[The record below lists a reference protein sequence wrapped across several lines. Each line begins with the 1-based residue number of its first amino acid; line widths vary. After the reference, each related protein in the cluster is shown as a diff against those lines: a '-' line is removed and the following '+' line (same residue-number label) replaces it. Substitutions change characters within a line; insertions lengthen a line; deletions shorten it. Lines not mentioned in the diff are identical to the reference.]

1 MTTAPGDGP
10 IGSRVWLPYA
20 QMKTTPAPLAV
31 ERSLGTRF
39 YLRDG
44 RVLVDGISNWWTA
57 CHGHSHPWIVE
68 CVQKQLGTLP
78 HVMLGGLIAETT
90 ATLADRLVALLPGSL
105 GRVFFAESGSVSV
118 EVGLKIALQ
127 YWIHQG
133 EPERRRFVS
142 FYGAYHGDT
151 FATMSICDPED
162 GMHTL
167 FRGALAEQ
175 ILATLPDTP
184 ERLRVFDAL
193 LCERRREIAAVV
205 LEPLAQCA
213 GGMRFHSP
221 DTLRAVAD
229 TCTRHGIRLFLDEI
243 ATGFGRTGT
252 LFACE
257 QAEVVP
263 DLIALSKALTGGTLP
278 LAATIANEAVYEA
291 FLDDDPERA
300 LMHGPTFSGNAAACA
315 AANASLDLFEREP
328 RLEQVAA
335 IETQLREEL
344 AKCRGL
350 PGVVEVR
357 VLGALGVVQLESIP
371 SPTALRERFVERGAW
386 IRPFGDVVYL
396 APPFVIEPDDLSRL
410 TGAIYDVLA
419 SGNA

>member
-1 MTTAPGDGP
+1 MASEPEPTRADPT
-10 IGSRVWLPYA
+10 RVWLPYA
-20 QMKTTPAPLAV
+20 QMKTTPAPIVV
-31 ERSLGTRF
+31 ERSEGTRF
-39 YLRDG
+39 TLRDG

-57 CHGHSHPWIVE
+57 CHGHSHPWILE
-68 CVQKQLGTLP
+68 CVEAQLRCLP
-78 HVMLGGLIAETT
+78 HVMLGGLIAEPT
-90 ATLADRLVALLPGSL
+90 ARLAERLAALLPGSL
-105 GRVFFAESGSVSV
+105 GRVFFSESGSVSV

-127 YWIHQG
+127 YWMHRG
-133 EPERRRFVS
+133 HPERRRFVS

-151 FATMSICDPED
+151 FATMSVCDPEE

-167 FRGALAEQ
+167 FRGAFPEQ

-184 ERLRVFDAL
+184 ERVRAFDAL
-193 LCERRREIAAVV
+193 LAARRHEIAAVV

-213 GGMRFHSP
+213 GGMRFHAP
-221 DTLRAVAD
+221 DTLREVAD
-229 TCTRHGIRLFLDEI
+229 ACTRHGIPLFLDEI

-263 DLIALSKALTGGTLP
+263 DLIAVSKALTGGTLP
-278 LAATIANEAVYEA
+278 LAATVASEEIYAA

-300 LMHGPTFSGNAAACA
+300 LMHGPTFSGNALCCA

-328 RLEQVAA
+328 RLDQVAA

-344 AKCRGL
+344 APCRNL
-350 PGVVEVR
+350 PGVVDVR

-371 SPTALRERFVERGAW
+371 SPSALRERFVELGAW

-396 APPFVIEPDDLSRL
+396 APPLITPPDDLRFL
-410 TGAIYDVLA
+410 TGAIHRVL
-419 SGNA
+419 GKTG

>member
-1 MTTAPGDGP
+1 MNGE
-10 IGSRVWLPYA
+10 SRVWLPYA
-20 QMKTTPAPLAV
+20 QMKTTPAPLVV
-31 ERSLGTRF
+31 ERSEGARF
-39 YLRDG
+39 FLRDG

-57 CHGHSHPWIVE
+57 CHGHSHPWI
-68 CVQKQLGTLP
+68 LGRVAEQMGQLP

-90 ATLADRLVALLPGSL
+90 ATLAERLCALLPGSL
-105 GRVFFAESGSVSV
+105 GRVFFSESGSVSV

-127 YWIHQG
+127 YWMHQG

-142 FYGAYHGDT
+142 FFGAYHGDT
-151 FATMSICDPED
+151 FATMSICDPEE

-167 FRGALAEQ
+167 FRGAFPEQ
-175 ILATLPDTP
+175 ILARLPDTQ
-184 ERLRVFDAL
+184 ERLRDFEAL
-193 LCERRREIAAVV
+193 LRDRRREIAAVV

-213 GGMRFHSP
+213 GGMRFHGAE
-221 DTLRAVAD
+221 TLRAVAD
-229 TCTRHGIRLFLDEI
+229 CCTRHGVLLFLDEI

-263 DLIALSKALTGGTLP
+263 DLIAVSKALTGGTLP
-278 LAATIANEAVYEA
+278 LAATVASEEIYRA

-315 AANASLDLFEREP
+315 AANASLDLFEHEP
-328 RLEQVAA
+328 RLAQVTA

-344 AKCRGL
+344 APCRGL
-350 PGVVEVR
+350 PGVVDVR
-357 VLGALGVVQLESIP
+357 VLGALGVVQLASIP
-371 SPTALRERFVERGAW
+371 SPSALRERFVEQGVW

-396 APPFVIEPDDLSRL
+396 APPFVTAPEDLSL
-410 TGAIYDVLA
+410 LSTAIYRVLRKA
-419 SGNA
+419 G

>member
-1 MTTAPGDGP
+1 MDHSQRPQPQAAAVSTEPREAPE
-10 IGSRVWLPYA
+10 SRVWLPYA
-20 QMKTTPAPLAV
+20 QMQTTPAPLPIA
-31 ERSLGTRF
+31 RSEGTRF

-57 CHGHSHPWIVE
+57 CHGHSHPWILRRVE
-68 CVQKQLGTLP
+68 EQLRKLP
-78 HVMLGGLIAETT
+78 HVMLGGLIADTT
-90 ATLADRLVALLPGSL
+90 TVLAERLSALLPGSL
-105 GRVFFAESGSVSV
+105 GRVFFSESGSVSV

-127 YWIHQG
+127 YWIHRG

-142 FYGAYHGDT
+142 FFGAYHGDT
-151 FATMSICDPED
+151 FATMSICDPEE

-167 FRGALAEQ
+167 FRGAFPEQ
-175 ILATLPDTP
+175 ILAALPDTP
-184 ERLRVFDAL
+184 ARLRDFDAL
-193 LCERRREIAAVV
+193 LHQRGSEIAAVV

-213 GGMRFHSP
+213 GGMRFHTP
-221 DTLRAVAD
+221 ETLRAIAD
-229 TCTRHGIRLFLDEI
+229 ACRRHGVLLFLDEI

-257 QAEVVP
+257 QAEVAP

-278 LAATIANEAVYEA
+278 LAATVASEEIYAA

-300 LMHGPTFSGNAAACA
+300 LMHGPTFSGNALACA

-335 IETQLREEL
+335 IEAQLREEL

-350 PGVVEVR
+350 PGVVDVR
-357 VLGALGVVQLESIP
+357 VLGALGVVQLESVA
-371 SPTALRERFVERGAW
+371 SPTALRERFVELGAW
-386 IRPFGDVVYL
+386 IRPFGDIVYL
-396 APPFVIEPDDLSRL
+396 APPFVTPP
-410 TGAIYDVLA
+410 
-419 SGNA
+419 